1 MKTYNALTGEEI
13 ENPDLE
19 AGYTYPGKRYIGTQ
33 KVVLEG
39 SVARYPPDGLR
50 NEEPVYEDCL
60 LWMPNDNEG
69 NEEEPITDQV
79 DQDAPD
85 EAVATWDE
93 LAAAYNEGV
102 MSVG

>member
-19 AGYTYPGKRYIGTQ
+19 AGYTYPGKRYIGTEQ
-33 KVVLEG
+33 VVMEG
-39 SVARYPPDGLR
+39 SVERYPPDGLR
-50 NEEPVYEDCL
+50 HEESVYEDCL
-60 LWMPNDNEG
+60 FWRPREDPED
-69 NEEEPITDQV
+69 PSTDP
-79 DQDAPD
+79 DAPD
-85 EAVATWDE
+85 DVPDEDVATWDE

>member
-1 MKTYNALTGEEI
+1 MKTYNAITGEEI

-50 NEEPVYEDCL
+50 HEEPVYEDCL
-60 LWMPNDNEG
+60 FWQPNPTESP
-69 NEEEPITDQV
+69 EQQEPDIDKKIS
-79 DQDAPD
+79 DAVTA
-85 EAVATWDE
+85 AVA
-93 LAAAYNEGV
+93 LAQGG
-102 MSVG
+102 M

>member
-33 KVVLEG
+33 KVVMEG

-50 NEEPVYEDCL
+50 HEEPVYEDCL
-60 LWMPNDNEG
+60 FWRPMED
-69 NEEEPITDQV
+69 EPSTD
-79 DQDAPD
+79 PD
-85 EAVATWDE
+85 VATWNE
-93 LAAAYNEGV
+93 LAAAYNKGV
-102 MSVG
+102 GMA